1 MPLTPEDYISPGSD
15 GEWYA
20 AAIEQWRLDQRTG
33 VNDGNIRFRHWRLAE
48 SDPDRLLTLIAAL
61 AERAETPEETL
72 SVSETLEAL
81 LQHHGETYWK
91 VLNELCRRNHPMR
104 RMMSQVWGANLP
116 KSLKRKVEMW
126 RE

>member
-1 MPLTPEDYISPGSD
+1 MPLTPENDINPGSD

-20 AAIEQWRLDQRTG
+20 AAIEQWKLDQRTG
-33 VNDGNIRFRHWRLAE
+33 GNDSNIRFRHGCLAE
-48 SDPDRLLTLIAAL
+48 SNPDRLLTLIAAL
-61 AERAETPEETL
+61 AERAETPAEIL

-81 LQHHGETYWK
+81 LQHHGETYWE
-91 VLNELCRRNHPMR
+91 VLNELCRRHHPMR
-104 RMMSQVWGANLP
+104 RVMSQVWGADLP